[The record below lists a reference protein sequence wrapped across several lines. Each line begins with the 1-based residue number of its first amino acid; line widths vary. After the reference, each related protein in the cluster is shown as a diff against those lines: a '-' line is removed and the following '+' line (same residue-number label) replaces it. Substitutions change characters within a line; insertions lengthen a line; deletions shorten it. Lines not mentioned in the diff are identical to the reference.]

1 MKNKSY
7 DKKLF
12 RYVYI
17 LNKLDGKAPIRT
29 SELAETFSVTLRTV
43 QRDMEYLDMA
53 GFPMINDRDGY
64 KLTEGTSL
72 RKIIINSD
80 EKFLLGLFYKI
91 FAHAG
96 QPYQK
101 VVKGFLNK
109 ILTSS
114 SQSDDAPSL
123 DKNSAEAKEL
133 RNKVESLIKSFGHR
147 PFKQLSNVQKQ
158 KLNAFID
165 QTKARIE
172 KLRRKEGIDIKFEM
186 VGRLTTQDIVFALI
200 GIPYSYFEKQNT
212 KTPFRPIQKLAA
224 FSLWCYSSPKSK
236 NSLDVTLWHKH
247 WFGER
252 DPHNASVTESIFDKF
267 AGYLGFNDKDFTR
280 QVVVKGKRPG
290 EETEKVEWRLT
301 L

>member
-7 DKKLF
+7 DKKLL
-12 RYVYI
+12 RYVCI
-17 LNKLDGKAPIRT
+17 LSKLDGKAPIRT
-29 SELAETFSVTLRTV
+29 SELAEEFNVTLRTV
-43 QRDMEYLDMA
+43 QRDMEYLGMA
-53 GFPMINDRDGY
+53 GFPMIYDKDGY

-80 EKFLLGLFYKI
+80 EKFLLSLFYKI

-109 ILTSS
+109 ILALS

-123 DKNSAEAKEL
+123 DKNSDEAKEL
-133 RNKVESLIKSFGHR
+133 RNKVESLIKSFDHR
-147 PFKQLSNVQKQ
+147 PLERLSNVQKQ
-158 KLNAFID
+158 KLNTFVD
-165 QTKARIE
+165 QTKSRIE
-172 KLRRKEGIDIKFEM
+172 KLSRKEGVDIRFEM
-186 VGRLTTQDIVFALI
+186 IGKPTTQDIVFALI

-212 KTPFRPIQKLAA
+212 GTLFRPIQKLAA
-224 FSLWCYSSPKSK
+224 FTLWCFANSESKKSI
-236 NSLDVTLWHKH
+236 DVTLQYMH
-247 WFGER
+247 WFSEN
-252 DPHNASVTESIFDKF
+252 DPHNESVTESLFDEF
-267 AGYLGFNDKDFTR
+267 AGYLGFHDKDFTR

-290 EETEKVEWRLT
+290 NEKEKVEWRQT